1 MIWSGWRN
9 LAELSLWLAA
19 YGRGA
24 RLVDV
29 LRREAS
35 AEANIKQAGAM

>member
-1 MIWSGWRN
+1 MNWSGWRS
-9 LAELSLWLAA
+9 LSELRLWLAA
-19 YGRGA
+19 YGPGA

-35 AEANIKQAGAM
+35 AEARAKQAGAM

>member
-1 MIWSGWRN
+1 MFFSGWRS
-9 LAELSLWLAA
+9 LAELRMWLAA

-29 LRREAS
+29 LRSEAR
-35 AEANIKQAGAM
+35 AEARPC

>member
-1 MIWSGWRN
+1 MNWSGWRS
-9 LAELSLWLAA
+9 LSELRLWLKA

-35 AEANIKQAGAM
+35 AEARPC

>member
-1 MIWSGWRN
+1 MTWSGWRN
-9 LAELSLWLAA
+9 LSELRLWLAA

-29 LRREAS
+29 LRHEAL
-35 AEANIKQAGAM
+35 AEVRPC